1 MKSKETRTEHPIC
14 YKMTR
19 VSIQK
24 RALQPSWLEGA
35 FKKKMDYRECGK
47 GASPSES
54 EAAKSDRAE
63 KVSSECEHG
72 EQDQGEALQMVARES
87 WQPLLPLRASGL

>member
-14 YKMTR
+14 YKMTC

-24 RALQPSWLEGA
+24 RALQPSWLECVFRKTDRLQGMRKCA
-35 FKKKMDYRECGK
+35 RVHQKSK
-47 GASPSES
+47 
-54 EAAKSDRAE
+54 AAKSDRAK

-72 EQDQGEALQMVARES
+72 EQD
-87 WQPLLPLRASGL
+87 

>member
-24 RALQPSWLEGA
+24 RALQPSWLEDA
-35 FKKKMDYRECGK
+35 FRIKDRLQRMRKCARVHQK
-47 GASPSES
+47 S
-54 EAAKSDRAE
+54 EAKKSDRAK
-63 KVSSECEHG
+63 KVSSECKQG
-72 EQDQGEALQMVARES
+72 EQD
-87 WQPLLPLRASGL
+87 